1 MMSLFS
7 SFEVLCA
14 DSIGLK
20 VNLSRPPSSAQRQ
33 LQQTAGSESK
43 TAPPPSAAG
52 GGSNKSGEV
61 PTPQAKRPQ
70 QQRRPRF
77 APEFDGVHC
86 FETVIP
92 Y

>member
-14 DSIGLK
+14 DSFGVK
-20 VNLSRPPSSAQRQ
+20 
-33 LQQTAGSESK
+33 LQQTGSESK
-43 TAPPPSAAG
+43 TAPPPSAAA